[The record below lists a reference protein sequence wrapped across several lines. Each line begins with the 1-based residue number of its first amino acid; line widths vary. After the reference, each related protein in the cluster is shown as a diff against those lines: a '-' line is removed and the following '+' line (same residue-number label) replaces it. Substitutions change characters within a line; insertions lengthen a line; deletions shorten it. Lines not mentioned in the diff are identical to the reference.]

1 LNKLERQDSSPDPS
15 NVEGHAAID
24 NAAFESCDGGMKW
37 SIINFKVYKAISEGF
52 HLLAFLYV
60 QNGNNSEIQCWEGT
74 SQQFLSSFIFP
85 GTSSVR
91 TVTNSVLASH
101 LQGFFRLQPTF
112 GLIENSQT
120 KVPGLAAAVA
130 GTTMAEEGSVVGGKD
145 GCLRIVPYCP
155 MKEPSSSNGMVLCR
169 SLC

>member
-1 LNKLERQDSSPDPS
+1 MYFHATLHEYRGIIDSFSLHKTARNNEKLAKFQILHLNKLERQNSSPDPS

-101 LQGFFRLQPTF
+101 L
-112 GLIENSQT
+112 
-120 KVPGLAAAVA
+120 
-130 GTTMAEEGSVVGGKD
+130 
-145 GCLRIVPYCP
+145 
-155 MKEPSSSNGMVLCR
+155 
-169 SLC
+169 